1 MYLRGSKW
9 NMTKRARRRPSFWR
23 IGFLV
28 VVILGLLY
36 FNQVVV
42 PAMPSPF
49 IPTST
54 PTRSAESFLNEADAL
69 FQDGKLTQAI
79 AAYKQAIL
87 ADPRNPAY
95 YVDMARLQVFAGLY
109 EDAKTSA
116 ENALLLNPN
125 NSNAHAVKAWAL
137 NFMEQYPEAIAS
149 IQEALKLDPNNA
161 AAYAYYTEILVDQGN
176 YEDIETAIS
185 MSQKARD
192 LAPNA
197 LETHRARGYILY
209 ATANYADAIQ
219 EYKSALAI
227 NDKIWDL
234 HYSLGVVYRINGDFD
249 LASQEML
256 AAIAF
261 NPENPDIP
269 TDLSR
274 TYATQGQFGKAVQ
287 YAEQA
292 VKVDPSNPRLH
303 GNLGFMYYKN
313 SELDKALTYL
323 ALAVQ
328 GGTTA
333 EGVDVEG
340 LPLQPGRVA
349 DEYFSF
355 YGLALA
361 KKGRCNEA
369 VPVFQLILQNIAA
382 DQTAFYNANEGITYC
397 QEQLGTPQ
405 PELTVTPEP

>member
-9 NMTKRARRRPSFWR
+9 NMARRARRRPSFWR
-23 IGFLV
+23 IGFLIA
-28 VVILGLLY
+28 VILGLLY

-42 PAMPSPF
+42 PVMPAPF
-49 IPTST
+49 VPTLT
-54 PTRSAESFLNEADAL
+54 PTRSAESFINEAEAL
-69 FQDGKLTQAI
+69 FKEGKLTQAI

-87 ADPRNPAY
+87 ADPKNPSY
-95 YVDMARLQVFAGLY
+95 YVDMAHLQVFAGLY
-109 EDAKTSA
+109 EEAKTNA

-125 NSNAHAVKAWAL
+125 NAMAYAVKAWAL
-137 NFMEQYPEAIAS
+137 NFMEQYPEAATS

-161 AAYAYYTEILVDQGN
+161 AAYAYYTEILIDQGN
-176 YEDIETAIS
+176 YDDIETAIS

-192 LAPNA
+192 LAPNT
-197 LETHRARGYILY
+197 LETHRARGYVLY
-209 ATANYADAIQ
+209 ATGNYEDAIR
-219 EYKSALAI
+219 EYKAALAV

-292 VKVDPSNPRLH
+292 VKVNPSNPRLH

-313 SELDKALTYL
+313 SELDKALVNLT
-323 ALAVQ
+323 LAVR

-333 EGVDVEG
+333 DGVIVEG

-349 DEYFSF
+349 DEYYSF

-361 KKGRCNEA
+361 KKGRCIEA
-369 VPVFQLILQNIAA
+369 VPIFQLILQNIAA
-382 DQTAFYNANEGITYC
+382 DQTAFYNANEGITFC
-397 QEQLGTPQ
+397 QERLGTALPQ
-405 PELTVTPEP
+405 FTETPEP

>member
-54 PTRSAESFLNEADAL
+54 PTRSAKSFLNEADAL

-185 MSQKARD
+185 MSQKARV
-192 LAPNA
+192 
-197 LETHRARGYILY
+197 
-209 ATANYADAIQ
+209 
-219 EYKSALAI
+219 
-227 NDKIWDL
+227 
-234 HYSLGVVYRINGDFD
+234 SLP
-249 LASQEML
+249 ML
-256 AAIAF
+256 
-261 NPENPDIP
+261 
-269 TDLSR
+269 
-274 TYATQGQFGKAVQ
+274 
-287 YAEQA
+287 
-292 VKVDPSNPRLH
+292 
-303 GNLGFMYYKN
+303 
-313 SELDKALTYL
+313 
-323 ALAVQ
+323 
-328 GGTTA
+328 
-333 EGVDVEG
+333 
-340 LPLQPGRVA
+340 
-349 DEYFSF
+349 
-355 YGLALA
+355 
-361 KKGRCNEA
+361 
-369 VPVFQLILQNIAA
+369 
-382 DQTAFYNANEGITYC
+382 
-397 QEQLGTPQ
+397 
-405 PELTVTPEP
+405 